1 MPPGGCT
8 TIVWHTASPS
18 GYSGFCT
25 TSGPAWCRC
34 ASTVLPWRS
43 SYRSASSARQLR
55 RSTGSA
61 TPMERSYSEQA
72 LHAFC
77 VHVLAAPASDDL
89 TPFHDEILVRERPR
103 EIVVL
108 LDQQDRH

>member
-8 TIVWHTASPS
+8 TIVWHTSSPS

-25 TSGPAWCRC
+25 TSGPAWRRC
-34 ASTVLPWRS
+34 ASTVLPSRC

-61 TPMERSYSEQA
+61 TPMERSYSEQPFYA
-72 LHAFC
+72 VRF
-77 VHVLAAPASDDL
+77 HVGAAAARDDLAAL
-89 TPFHDEILVRERPR
+89 HDEILVREGLR
-103 EIVVL
+103 
-108 LDQQDRH
+108 